1 MLLVA
6 NFANA
11 KMMQKMTEI
20 LAHGYSSE
28 STQRELSNEYQHDRV
43 QMVFKNLCVPVLWME
58 VALALEGLKASLRCQ
73 LRSNIISLFSNAC
86 VKCRK
91 GVVIPKKVN

>member
-1 MLLVA
+1 
-6 NFANA
+6 
-11 KMMQKMTEI
+11 MTKI

-58 VALALEGLKASLRCQ
+58 EALALDGLKASLMCQ
-73 LRSNIISLFSNAC
+73 LRSNIIILFNNAC
-86 VKCRK
+86 VKCRE
-91 GVVIPKKVN
+91 GVVITLKGQSIFS